1 MVKAG
6 DKVILLSDGG
16 YTFREAK
23 EAVGKEVTVATA
35 KGDIIGVKFG
45 YFNGAPY
52 NLAWT
57 YTKGEFKEVSSLSE
71 YVPRV
76 GDKIKI
82 LSRRDKLNSAGVNNL
97 VTTGDIVKVTEVF
110 EGRISQVNSVEDT
123 SMWGAQ
129 FDYSTDFELI
139 ERPTIE
145 IEEVGF
151 GSVTMVPEE
160 DYDIRVLDTR
170 GETIEIIIGG
180 EIAKLKR
187 FVDAVYKAK
196 SGEEVE

>member
-16 YTFREAK
+16 YTFREAR
-23 EAVGKEVTVATA
+23 EAVGKEVTVDVARE
-35 KGDIIGVKFG
+35 DIIEVKFG
-45 YFNGAPY
+45 TANGIPTSIP
-52 NLAWT
+52 WT
-57 YTKGEFKEVSSLSE
+57 YKKGEFKEVPRISE

-82 LSRRDKLNSAGVNNL
+82 LARRDKLNAVGVNDL
-97 VTTGDIVKVTEVF
+97 VTTGDIVEVTKVLY
-110 EGRISQVNSVEDT
+110 GGIRQVNNVEATCMID
-123 SMWGAQ
+123 GA

-145 IEEVGF
+145 IEAVDF
-151 GSVTMVPEE
+151 GAVTMVPDE
-160 DYDIRVLDTR
+160 DYDIKILGIY
-170 GETIEIIIGG
+170 GETLNTIIGG
-180 EIAKLKR
+180 EIAQLKR

-196 SGEEVE
+196 FGEEVE

>member
-57 YTKGEFKEVSSLSE
+57 YTKGEFKEVPNIFE

-82 LSRRDKLNSAGVNNL
+82 LARRDKLNTAVVNDL
-97 VTTGDIVKVTEVF
+97 VTTGDIVKVTEVLD
-110 EGRISQVNSVEDT
+110 GGIRQVNNMTGT
-123 SMWGAQ
+123 SMLHSI

-139 ERPTIE
+139 ERPIIE
-145 IEEVGF
+145 IEAVDF
-151 GSVTMVPEE
+151 GAVTMVPDE
-160 DYDIRVLDTR
+160 DYDIKVLGIY
-170 GETIEIIIGG
+170 GETLATIVGG
-180 EIAKLKR
+180 EIAELKR

-196 SGEEVE
+196 FGEEVE